1 MANVLRPAALLVAS
15 ALLAA
20 GCGGKKVTRVETDT
34 TIDLSGRWNDTDSRL
49 VAEAMIQDCLN
60 SPWLPRHQTVAKPD
74 VRPVVI
80 VGVIRNKSMEHIPTD
95 TFIKDIERTFIKDG
109 RVRVVADAG
118 DRGDIRAERESMQGN
133 VTPETLK
140 KFGRELG
147 ADYVMMGEI
156 NQIID
161 QEKGEKVSFYQT
173 NLELISVESNE
184 KVWIGDK
191 KIKKYIGR
199 SKYSG

>member
-1 MANVLRPAALLVAS
+1 MTNVLRPTVLAIVSALLV
-15 ALLAA
+15 A

-49 VAEAMIQDCLN
+49 VAEEMIQNCLTE
-60 SPWLPRHQTVAKPD
+60 PWLTRHQTMAKSE
-74 VRPVVI
+74 RPVVI
-80 VGVIRNKSMEHIPTD
+80 VGVIRNKSLEHIPVD
-95 TFIKDIERTFIKDG
+95 TFIKDMERAFIKDG

-140 KFGRELG
+140 KFGQELG
-147 ADYVMMGEI
+147 ADYVIMGQI

-173 NLELISVESNE
+173 DLELIQVETNE